1 LGTDAVAVGTVPGAV
16 ATDVVAGAAADVVAG
31 GGADVVAGA
40 AADVVAGG
48 GADVVAGAAA
58 DAPPE
63 ADDAGAGLTAVLF
76 DAADVAP

>member
-16 ATDVVAGAAADVVAG
+16 AT
-31 GGADVVAGA
+31 DVVAGA